1 MDIPALVAAMCIPS
15 ALTGFCFWMLERRIT
30 RREAE
35 QDRKDEARRRNE
47 IIVIHGMNAAIA
59 LGEATGI
66 CMMRWS
72 MRGGSSMN
80 RRIS

>member
-35 QDRKDEARRRNE
+35 QDRKDEA
-47 IIVIHGMNAAIA
+47 
-59 LGEATGI
+59 TGT